1 MKNKT
6 TAFAAGSSAGSRGT
20 SLPHTRGLKVAWQL
34 LAPLAAAVCVL
45 LLAADLGWGGNTPNV
60 LGQSPAGEA
69 ALMGIFYDLKLTA
82 SHQTSDITPGN
93 YANVVHEFIAQ
104 KWNERVLNRYYRVSQ
119 PIYTTQIF
127 DPYMNSDEVPKAF
140 GVEKL
145 VKPTRWLIHY
155 KGQVSAPA
163 PGTYRFWGAS
173 DDVLIVAINSKTE
186 LVACYPDIQD
196 KVKENCWQQTERDG
210 AQVVNQRLHP
220 GDWFTVGANEIIDF
234 DALTGDRP
242 GGQYYAF
249 LLIEKKGD
257 TYQRD
262 SDHNPIL
269 PIFQLAPY
277 NTPVINDLHLQP
289 KFAKGFPVW
298 KCYQ

>member
-6 TAFAAGSSAGSRGT
+6 TAFAAG
-20 SLPHTRGLKVAWQL
+20 
-34 LAPLAAAVCVL
+34 CIL
-45 LLAADLGWGGNTPNV
+45 LLAADLGRGGNGPFV
-60 LGQSPAGEA
+60 LGQSSAGEA
-69 ALMGIFYDLKLTA
+69 ALMGVFYDLKQTP
-82 SHQTSDITPGN
+82 SHQFSGITPGN
-93 YANVVHEFIAQ
+93 YAHVVHEFIAQ
-104 KWNERVLNRYYRVSQ
+104 KWSERVLNRFFRVSR

-127 DPYMNSDEVPKAF
+127 DPYMNSDEAPRAF

-145 VKPTRWLIHY
+145 VQPTRWLIHY
-155 KGQVSAPA
+155 KGQISAPA

-196 KVKENCWQQTERDG
+196 EVKADCWKQTDHDG
-210 AQVVNQRLHP
+210 AQVVRQHLRP
-220 GDWFTVGANEIIDF
+220 GDWFTVGANEIVDL
-234 DALTGDRP
+234 DVLTGDRP

-249 LLIEKKGD
+249 LLVEKKGE

-262 SDHNPIL
+262 NENNPIL

-277 NTPVINDLHLQP
+277 NTPVLNDISLQP
-289 KFAKGFPVW
+289 RFAKGYPIW
-298 KCYQ
+298 KCNQ